1 MINAVKTFAGIVKKI
16 LRMLPINKHK
26 KAFLHLGATLTWK
39 LAGWS
44 DADSFNISSLWVQEN
59 LSFPRAEEESWWI
72 FKALWTE
79 AL

>member
-26 KAFLHLGATLTWK
+26 KAFLHLGATLTRK

-44 DADSFNISSLWVQEN
+44 DADSFNISSL
-59 LSFPRAEEESWWI
+59 
-72 FKALWTE
+72 
-79 AL
+79 